1 MGRIHR
7 LPPAVANQ
15 IAAGEVVERPAAV
28 VRELVENSID
38 AGASAV
44 SVRVRDAGRTEIR
57 VSDDGVGMTPED
69 ARLAIERHATSK
81 IDSVDDLSSIGSLG
95 FRGEALPS
103 IASVSRFRLRTREKE
118 ADSGWEI
125 EVDGGATV
133 SDRPAG
139 TRPGTIVEVRDLF
152 FNTPARRKFLRA
164 ERTEASYIVQAVSN
178 LAICWPQIRFDLQSG
193 ARKVFA
199 LEPTADAAER
209 LQQLEP
215 RWARDAI
222 PIEARSGAL
231 AVRAFLSPPMARRGA
246 SSRLVLFLNGRPIK
260 DRRLFHAVTE
270 AYRRLSSLSGT
281 PKAYVFVE
289 APPDAVDVNVHP
301 AKAEVRFADPEAAWG
316 AVFRSVQA
324 GIEGSPKRVD
334 LGVAGGGRVG
344 TPWGGTGKPAGGA
357 GGIEGGVAPP
367 GSRMRQSAGW
377 DGTKVG
383 EALYGGDRVEESVRA
398 SYLDFGAT
406 PPRVLGQFRRTYI
419 VAEERSE
426 LLLVDQHA
434 ADERVIFNRLMDAP
448 SEVRTQELLQPVPL
462 ELSPVERAALAD
474 EHERLVAAGF
484 DLEPFGGDAWIL
496 RGVPEALGVGRGL
509 DVLMRS
515 LASEESECSAAATHD
530 ARARIMARVACHAA
544 VTAGV
549 TLTTERM
556 NEVLASL
563 WGTANPS
570 TCPHGR
576 PTVLRLDLPFIERRF
591 GRS

>member
-1 MGRIHR
+1 MGQIRR
-7 LPPAVANQ
+7 LAPAVANQ

-38 AGASAV
+38 AGATAV
-44 SVRVRDAGRTEIR
+44 SVRVKGAGRTEIR
-57 VSDDGVGMTPED
+57 VSDDGVGMTRED

-81 IDSVDDLSSIGSLG
+81 IESVDDLTSIGSLG

-103 IASVSRFRLRTREKE
+103 IASVSRFRLRTRGRE

-125 EVDGGATV
+125 EVEGGTTV
-133 SDRPAG
+133 SERPAG
-139 TRPGTIVEVRDLF
+139 TPPGTIVEVRDLF

-164 ERTEASYIVQAVSN
+164 EKTESSHIVQAVSN
-178 LAICWPQIRFDLQSG
+178 LALAWPQIRFDLQSG
-193 ARKVFA
+193 DAKVFA
-199 LEPTADAAER
+199 LEPGADAAER
-209 LQQLEP
+209 LRQLEP

-222 PIEARSGAL
+222 PIEARAGDL

-246 SSRLVLFLNGRPIK
+246 ASRLLLFLNGRPIK

-301 AKAEVRFADPEAAWG
+301 AKSEVRFADPEAAWG
-316 AVFRSVQA
+316 AVFRGVRA
-324 GIEGSPKRVD
+324 GLEGSPKRVD
-334 LGVAGGGRVG
+334 LGVAGGGRVER
-344 TPWGGTGKPAGGA
+344 PPAETGAPAGGVGA
-357 GGIEGGVAPP
+357 IEGGAALR
-367 GSRMRQSAGW
+367 GDRMRGRAGW
-377 DGTKVG
+377 DGAKVG
-383 EALYGGDRVEESVRA
+383 ELLYGGDRVEEPVRA
-398 SYLDFGAT
+398 SYLEFGAT
-406 PPRVLGQFRRTYI
+406 PPKVLGQFRRTYI
-419 VAEERSE
+419 LAEERSE
-426 LLLVDQHA
+426 LLVVDQHA
-434 ADERVIFNRLMDAP
+434 ADERVIFNRLMEP
-448 SEVRTQELLQPVPL
+448 SSEARTRELLQPVPL
-462 ELSPVERAALAD
+462 ELSPVERAALAG
-474 EHERLVAAGF
+474 EHERLAAAGF
-484 DLEPFGGDAWIL
+484 DIEPFGGDAWIL

-515 LASEESECSAAATHD
+515 LASEESECTAAAHD

-556 NEVLASL
+556 HEVLASL
-563 WGTANPS
+563 WGAANPS

>member
-1 MGRIHR
+1 MGRIRR

-38 AGASAV
+38 AGATAV

-81 IDSVDDLSSIGSLG
+81 IESVDDLTSIGSLG

-103 IASVSRFRLRTREKE
+103 IASVSRFRLRTRGVE

-125 EVDGGATV
+125 EVEGGTTV
-133 SDRPAG
+133 SERPAG
-139 TRPGTIVEVRDLF
+139 TRPGTVVEVRDLF

-164 ERTEASYIVQAVSN
+164 EKTESSHIVQAVSN
-178 LAICWPQIRFDLQSG
+178 LALAWPQIRFDLQSG
-193 ARKVFA
+193 DTKVFA
-199 LEPTADAAER
+199 LEPGADAAER
-209 LQQLEP
+209 LRQLDP

-222 PIEARSGAL
+222 PIEARAGDL
-231 AVRAFLSPPMARRGA
+231 TVRAFLSPPMARRGA
-246 SSRLVLFLNGRPIK
+246 ASRLLLFLNGRPIK

-301 AKAEVRFADPEAAWG
+301 AKSEVRFADPEAAWG
-316 AVFRSVQA
+316 AVFRGVRA
-324 GIEGSPKRVD
+324 GLEGSPKRVD
-334 LGVAGGGRVG
+334 LGVAGGVRVERPPAE
-344 TPWGGTGKPAGGA
+344 TAAPAGGVGA
-357 GGIEGGVAPP
+357 IEGGAAPR
-367 GSRMRQSAGW
+367 GDRMRRRAGW
-377 DGTKVG
+377 DGAKVG
-383 EALYGGDRVEESVRA
+383 EVLYGGDRVEEPVRA

-406 PPRVLGQFRRTYI
+406 PPKVLGQFRRTYI
-419 VAEERSE
+419 LAEERSE
-426 LLLVDQHA
+426 LLVVDQHA
-434 ADERVIFNRLMDAP
+434 ADERVIFNRLMERS
-448 SEVRTQELLQPVPL
+448 SEIRTQELLQPVPL

-474 EHERLVAAGF
+474 EHERLAAAGF
-484 DLEPFGGDAWIL
+484 DIEPFGGDAWIL

-515 LASEESECSAAATHD
+515 LASEESECTAAAAHD

-556 NEVLASL
+556 HEVLASL

-591 GRS
+591 GRI

>member
-1 MGRIHR
+1 MARIQR

-15 IAAGEVVERPAAV
+15 IAAGEVVERPASV
-28 VRELVENSID
+28 VRELVENAID
-38 AGASAV
+38 AGATAV
-44 SVRVRDAGRTEIR
+44 SVRVKDAGRTEIR
-57 VSDDGVGMTPED
+57 VSDDGVGMTAED

-81 IDSVDDLSSIGSLG
+81 IESVDDLTSIGSLG

-103 IASVSRFRLRTREKE
+103 IASVSRFRLRTRERE

-125 EVDGGATV
+125 GVEGGAMV

-139 TRPGTIVEVRDLF
+139 ARPGTLVEVRDLF

-178 LAICWPQIRFDLQSG
+178 LALCWPQIRFDLQSG
-193 ARKVFA
+193 DRRVFA
-199 LEPTADAAER
+199 LEPAGDAAER

-222 PIEARSGAL
+222 PIEARAGSFT
-231 AVRAFLSPPMARRGA
+231 VRAFLSPPMAPRGA
-246 SSRLVLFLNGRPIK
+246 SSRLLLFLNGRPIK

-281 PKAYVFVE
+281 PKATVFVE

-301 AKAEVRFADPEAAWG
+301 AKVEVRFADPEAAWG
-316 AVFRSVQA
+316 VVFRGVRA
-324 GIEGSPKRVD
+324 GLEGSPKRVD
-334 LGVAGGGRVG
+334 FGMAGGRTGGEPPTGRG
-344 TPWGGTGKPAGGA
+344 TTAGGA
-357 GGIEGGVAPP
+357 GDIEGGAAPR
-367 GSRMRQSAGW
+367 GSRIPQRAGW
-377 DGTKVG
+377 DGTKLG
-383 EALYGGDRVEESVRA
+383 ELLYGGDRVEEPVRTG
-398 SYLDFGAT
+398 YLDFGAT
-406 PPRVLGQFRRTYI
+406 PPKVLGQFRRTYI
-419 VAEERSE
+419 LAEERSE
-426 LLLVDQHA
+426 LLVIDQHA
-434 ADERVIFNRLMDAP
+434 ADERVIFNRLMDAVN
-448 SEVRTQELLQPVPL
+448 ETRTQELLQPVPL

-474 EHERLVAAGF
+474 ERERLAAAGF
-484 DLEPFGGDAWIL
+484 DIEPFGGDAWIL

-515 LASEESECSAAATHD
+515 LASEESECTAVAAHD
-530 ARARIMARVACHAA
+530 AQARIMARVACHAA

-556 NEVLASL
+556 SEVLSSL

>member
-1 MGRIHR
+1 MGKIHR
-7 LPPAVANQ
+7 LPSAVANQ

-38 AGASAV
+38 AGAAAV
-44 SVRVRDAGRTEIR
+44 SVRVKDAGRTEIR

-69 ARLAIERHATSK
+69 ARLALERHATSK
-81 IDSVDDLSSIGSLG
+81 IESVDDLTAIGSLG

-103 IASVSRFRLRTREKE
+103 IASVSRFRLRTREE
-118 ADSGWEI
+118 ASDSGWEI
-125 EVDGGATV
+125 EVEGGTTL

-139 TRPGTIVEVRDLF
+139 MPAGTVVEVRDLF

-164 ERTEASYIVQAVSN
+164 ERTEASHTVQTVSN
-178 LAICWPQIRFDLQSG
+178 LALAWPQIRFDLRSG
-193 ARKVFA
+193 DRQVLA
-199 LEPTADAAER
+199 LEPAGDAAAR
-209 LQQLEP
+209 LRQLEP

-222 PIEARSGAL
+222 PIEASAGSFGI
-231 AVRAFLSPPMARRGA
+231 RAFLAPPMAPRGA
-246 SSRLVLFLNGRPIK
+246 ASRLLLFVNGRPIK

-270 AYRRLSSLSGT
+270 AYRRLSSLRGT
-281 PKAYVFVE
+281 PKAYVFFE
-289 APPDAVDVNVHP
+289 APPDVVDVNVHP
-301 AKAEVRFADPEAAWG
+301 AKAEVRFADPDAVWG
-316 AVFRSVQA
+316 AVFRCVRA
-324 GIEGSPKRVD
+324 ALEGSPKRVD
-334 LGVAGGGRVG
+334 LGPAARGR
-344 TPWGGTGKPAGGA
+344 PGKRPDAVPGGA
-357 GGIEGGVAPP
+357 GGTEAGAPAP
-367 GSRMRQSAGW
+367 ARPLPQPAGW
-377 DGTKVG
+377 DGRKVG
-383 EALYGGDRVEESVRA
+383 ELLYAAERVEDRA
-398 SYLDFGAT
+398 RAGYLEFGAA

-426 LLLVDQHA
+426 LLLIDQHA
-434 ADERVIFNRLMDAP
+434 ADERVIFNQLMEDS
-448 SEVRTQELLQPVPL
+448 SEPRDRELLQPVPL

-474 EHERLVAAGF
+474 EHERLAAAGF
-484 DLEPFGGDAWIL
+484 DVEPFGGDSWIL
-496 RGVPEALGVGRGL
+496 RGVPEVLGVGRGL

-515 LASEESECSAAATHD
+515 LASEESECTAAAAHD

-549 TLTTERM
+549 SLTAERM
-556 NEVLASL
+556 DEVLASL